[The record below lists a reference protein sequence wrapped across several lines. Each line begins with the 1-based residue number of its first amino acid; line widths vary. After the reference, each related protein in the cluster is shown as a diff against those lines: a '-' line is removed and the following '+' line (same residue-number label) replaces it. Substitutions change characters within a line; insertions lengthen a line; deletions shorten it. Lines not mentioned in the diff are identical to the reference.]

1 MPFRPG
7 YLYVRHHKMRK
18 SSLATLALIAFAAM
32 SANAEPV
39 DQFCQSVASNI
50 DALAST
56 FRTSCMPTAGGK
68 PGVNSALLIADAP
81 VFGSERSKKAFLVV
95 ACVAAGSE
103 MKRNSRVRLNELWFS
118 DVERTKQRVAY
129 SLPAAE
135 CKSLQAQV
143 HAGKISIEVMYTRM
157 ESKLVRRDVGK

>member
-1 MPFRPG
+1 
-7 YLYVRHHKMRK
+7 MRNLTIPTFA
-18 SSLATLALIAFAAM
+18 LAMIAATPAA
-32 SANAEPV
+32 ADPV
-39 DQFCQSVASNI
+39 DQFCQSVARNI

-56 FRTSCMPTAGGK
+56 FRTSCLPTAGGK

-81 VFGSERSKKAFLVV
+81 VFGSEKSKKAFLIV
-95 ACVAAGSE
+95 ACAAAGSE
-103 MKRNSRVRLNELWFS
+103 LNTNSRVRMNELWFS

-143 HAGKISIEVMYTRM
+143 HAGRLPIEGMYTRL

>member
-1 MPFRPG
+1 
-7 YLYVRHHKMRK
+7 MRTTTV
-18 SSLATLALIAFAAM
+18 STMFLALSTAIAAA
-32 SANAEPV
+32 ADPV
-39 DQFCQSVASNI
+39 DQFCQQVSRNI
-50 DALAST
+50 DTLAST
-56 FRTSCMPTAGGK
+56 FQTACVPTAGGK

-81 VFGSERSKKAFLVV
+81 VFGAEKSKKAFLIV

-103 MKRNSRVRLNELWFS
+103 MNANARLRLNELWFS
-118 DVERTKQRVAY
+118 DVERTKQRIAY

-143 HAGKISIEVMYTRM
+143 HAGKLPLETMYTRI